1 MTHASSAVNCVLITG
16 GAQRLG
22 KAMALRFARQGWDIA
37 LHYHRSHKQALQT
50 AAEIEALGRRC
61 ALVQGDLSDAQDRKD
76 IFTRSVEQLGQLDA
90 IINNASLFEYDN
102 ASQFSAEL
110 LNQHLGPNLVAP
122 IELAQQLQQHIQPH
136 HPQRQGVVINLLD
149 QKLWGYN
156 PDFFSYTLCKAALQ
170 SATTMLAQGLAPY
183 VRVVGLAPGL
193 TMPSHLQSEDDF
205 ARTHA
210 LAPLGRAST
219 PDDIANAALMLAEN
233 PSITGSSLVVDGGQ
247 HLMGLQRDFSLL

>member
-1 MTHASSAVNCVLITG
+1 MTHASSAGKCVLITG

-22 KAMALRFARQGWDIA
+22 KAMALRFASQGWDIA
-37 LHYHRSHKQALQT
+37 LHYHRSHEQAL
-50 AAEIEALGRRC
+50 ASKAEIEALGQRC
-61 ALVQGDLSDAQDRKD
+61 ALIQGDLSDAHAPKD
-76 IFTRSVEQLGQLDA
+76 IFARSVEALGRVDA
-90 IINNASLFEYDN
+90 VINNASLFEYDN
-102 ASQFSAEL
+102 ASEFSAAL

-122 IELAQQLQQHIQPH
+122 IELAQQLHQHIQPH
-136 HPQRQGVVINLLD
+136 HPARQGVVINLLD

-170 SATTMLAQGLAPY
+170 SATTMLAQGLAPF

-193 TMPSHLQSEDDF
+193 TMPSHMQSEDDF

-233 PSITGSSLVVDGGQ
+233 TSITGSSLVVDGGQ

>member
-1 MTHASSAVNCVLITG
+1 MTYASSAGKCVLITG

-37 LHYHRSHKQALQT
+37 LHYHRSHEQALTSQ
-50 AAEIEALGRRC
+50 AEIEALGQRC
-61 ALVQGDLSDAQDRKD
+61 ALIQGDLSDAHAPKD
-76 IFTRSVEQLGQLDA
+76 IFARSVAALGRVDA
-90 IINNASLFEYDN
+90 VINNASLFEYDN
-102 ASQFSAEL
+102 ACEFSAAL

-122 IELAQQLQQHIQPH
+122 IELAQQLHQHIQPH
-136 HPQRQGVVINLLD
+136 HPERQGVVINLLD

-170 SATTMLAQGLAPY
+170 SATTMLAQGLAPF

-193 TMPSHLQSEDDF
+193 TMPSHMQSEDDF